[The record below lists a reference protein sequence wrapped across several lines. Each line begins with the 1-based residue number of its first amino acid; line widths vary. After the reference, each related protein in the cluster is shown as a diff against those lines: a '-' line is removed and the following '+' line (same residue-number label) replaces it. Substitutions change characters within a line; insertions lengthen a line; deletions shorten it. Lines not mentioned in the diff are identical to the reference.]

1 MNEFAMP
8 PRSVVM
14 ISPPVVEPVS
24 LSTAKQHLRIAED
37 QTDDD
42 TYILAL
48 LATGRRIIERR
59 LGISL
64 VATEYR
70 ATWSYAPGSILIPNP
85 PLLTGGSYSFEITA
99 DGTVV
104 DPETYTLDTDS
115 RPANVVFDAIPG
127 GVIAVTYWAGV
138 APGGIVAPQLKS
150 ALLLYVGHLFAHR
163 EAVSQ
168 DGASELPMAFEML
181 LASES
186 VMGVW

>member
-14 ISPPVVEPVS
+14 VSPPVVEPVS

-37 QTDDD
+37 QTEDD
-42 TYILAL
+42 TYILTL

-85 PLLTGGSYSFEITA
+85 PLLTGGAYSFEITG

-115 RPANVVFDAIPG
+115 RPATVVFDAIPS
-127 GVIAVTYWAGV
+127 GVIVVSYWAGV

-163 EAVSQ
+163 EAVSE

>member
-14 ISPPVVEPVS
+14 VSPPVVEPVS

-37 QTDDD
+37 QTEDD

-59 LGISL
+59 LGIAL

-85 PLLTGGSYSFEITA
+85 PLLTGGAYSFEITG

-104 DPETYTLDTDS
+104 DP
-115 RPANVVFDAIPG
+115 
-127 GVIAVTYWAGV
+127 
-138 APGGIVAPQLKS
+138 
-150 ALLLYVGHLFAHR
+150 
-163 EAVSQ
+163 
-168 DGASELPMAFEML
+168 
-181 LASES
+181 
-186 VMGVW
+186 